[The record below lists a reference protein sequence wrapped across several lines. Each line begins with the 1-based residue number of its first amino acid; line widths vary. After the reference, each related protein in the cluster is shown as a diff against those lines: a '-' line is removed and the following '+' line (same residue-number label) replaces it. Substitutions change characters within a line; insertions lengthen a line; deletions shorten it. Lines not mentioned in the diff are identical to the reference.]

1 MVDFPNI
8 NDVVICKVTKI
19 TDFGVFAELLE
30 YDNMEGFV
38 HISQISSTWIKNIH
52 NHVKQNQIRAAKVL
66 KVDEEKKHI
75 DISFSRI
82 TDADEKRKISEYR
95 LFLRAQSLL
104 GVIAQEIGE
113 SQEKIW
119 EEVADPIIEEE
130 NSLYK
135 GFLNILKH
143 GGDYYSQI
151 DPKYHKVLFEIL
163 DKNITLKDKDI
174 LGIMTITSSNSSGF
188 ENIKKVL
195 SEVTDKYP
203 DCRILYLGPGKYELK
218 VTSKEFKTSAKKFD
232 LIVDEISKGLKKHAS
247 FEVVKKDS

>member
-1 MVDFPNI
+1 MDFPNI
-8 NDVVICKVTKI
+8 NDVVICKVSKI
-19 TDFGVFAELLE
+19 TDFGVFVELLE

-104 GVIAQEIGE
+104 TVIAKEIDVTPD
-113 SQEKIW
+113 KIW
-119 EEVADPIIEEE
+119 EDVANPIIERE

-143 GGDYYSQI
+143 GGDYYPEI
-151 DPKYHKVLFEIL
+151 DKKYHKLLFEIL
-163 DKNITLKDKDI
+163 DKNITIKDKNI
-174 LGIMTITSSNSSGF
+174 VGIMTITSDESGGF
-188 ENIKKVL
+188 ESIKKVL
-195 SEVTDKYP
+195 VDVQDKNP
-203 DCRILYLGPGKYELK
+203 DSKITYFGPGKYELK
-218 VTSKEFKTSAKKFD
+218 VTSKEFKQSAKKFD
-232 LIVDEISKGLKKHAS
+232 EITASISKALKKNAH
-247 FEVVKKDS
+247 FEVLKKEEK

>member
-1 MVDFPNI
+1 MDFPSI
-8 NDVVICKVTKI
+8 NDIVICKVTKI
-19 TDFGVFAELLE
+19 TDFGVFVELLE

-75 DISFSRI
+75 DVSFSRV
-82 TDADEKRKISEYR
+82 TESDEKRKISDYR

-104 GVIAQEIGE
+104 NVIAKEIGV

-119 EEVADPIIEEE
+119 EDVAEPIIEKE

-143 GGDYYSQI
+143 GGDYYSEI
-151 DPKYHKVLFEIL
+151 DKKYHKILFDIL
-163 DKNITLKDKDI
+163 DKNITVKDKSI
-174 LGIMTITSSNSSGF
+174 SGTIKIISTQVDGF
-188 ENIKKVL
+188 ENIKK
-195 SEVTDKYP
+195 
-203 DCRILYLGPGKYELK
+203 ILIDIEEKNSDVNVIYLGPGKYNLK
-218 VTSKEFKTSAKKFD
+218 VTSKDFKQTAKKFD
-232 LIVDEISKGLKKHAS
+232 EVILNISKSLKKYAQV
-247 FEVVKKDS
+247 EVIKKEE

>member
-1 MVDFPNI
+1 MDFPGI

-19 TDFGVFAELLE
+19 TDFGVFVELLE
-30 YDNMEGFV
+30 YDNIEGFV

-75 DISFSRI
+75 DISFSRV
-82 TDADEKRKISEYR
+82 TEADEKRKISDYR

-104 GVIAQEIGE
+104 NVIAQEIGV

-119 EEVADPIIEEE
+119 EDVAEPIIEKE

-143 GGDYYSQI
+143 GGDYYPEI
-151 DPKYHKVLFEIL
+151 DKKYHKLLFEIL
-163 DKNITLKDKDI
+163 DKNITIKDKSI
-174 LGIMTITSSNSSGF
+174 LGTLKIVSTQLDGF

-195 SEVTDKYP
+195 LETEEKNP
-203 DCRILYLGPGKYELK
+203 DVRIIYIGPGKYEIK
-218 VTSKEFKTSAKKFD
+218 VTSKDFKQTAKKFEETT
-232 LIVDEISKGLKKHAS
+232 LNISKSLKKYAQV
-247 FEVVKKDS
+247 EVVKKEE